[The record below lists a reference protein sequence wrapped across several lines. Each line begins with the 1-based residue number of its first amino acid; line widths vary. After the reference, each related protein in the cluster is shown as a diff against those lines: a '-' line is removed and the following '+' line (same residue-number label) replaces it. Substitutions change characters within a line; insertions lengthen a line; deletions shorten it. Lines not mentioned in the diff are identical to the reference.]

1 MKGSTEYDCNGK
13 ITREDD
19 MQARTLRT
27 ILAMGLMA
35 NLALSTLAAEVSKKT
50 EVRSGNEESFL

>member
-19 MQARTLRT
+19 MRARTQRT
-27 ILAMGLMA
+27 ILAMGLMTS
-35 NLALSTLAAEVSKKT
+35 LALAALAEDASKK
-50 EVRSGNEESFL
+50 